1 MPHFMALML
10 ERDMGVEMTHVPY
23 RGGLVSM
30 QAAAAGEVAAAL
42 ATESSARAL
51 AQTGRLRVLATCWA
65 ERSPFFPQVATCRE
79 QGLPRLT
86 QREWF
91 GAFMPSRTPASVVQA
106 TADALRTVAQ
116 EPDVRELWERT
127 GLIVENNSPAQLL
140 AAMRAEHEFWGPLVK
155 SSGFTPES

>member
-1 MPHFMALML
+1 
-10 ERDMGVEMTHVPY
+10 
-23 RGGLVSM
+23 
-30 QAAAAGEVAAAL
+30 
-42 ATESSARAL
+42 
-51 AQTGRLRVLATCWA
+51 
-65 ERSPFFPQVATCRE
+65 VATCRE